1 MNSTVIARQRR
12 IIQLSQQWGF
22 SLPPN
27 APAPLTRPPHP
38 TSFRTHG
45 DDEVAEGLLQRRSAE
60 VAQLRPKSGL
70 GLSRAFSSSNLKKGK
85 HWDTKEI
92 LNVLNSW
99 VDSSGSPGVAEA
111 LIAKLA
117 AAGVDLSGMQT
128 QKSGILNRRKSVEH
142 GLDRTRLLKSA
153 VERDQLEMVHVLIA
167 HADPL
172 TLDICLPAAVRTRNA
187 RIVEVLLRYGANA
200 SQTAEGQDEFRK
212 ACAVP
217 ALSEIASL
225 ILRSDGRPSEV
236 CVSQALTDATRAQCF
251 ETVLH
256 LSRSTADGN
265 YNNAEALKMAIKS
278 ERRDIAMAI
287 ATGNKPPHNPGLEE
301 AFQQLMDNTAMSPS
315 LKVDF
320 AELLLCCGAQGGTIE
335 RSLELACNS
344 QFFEMADLLARYGAS
359 IEHND
364 ASALKAAI
372 SKGQVDLV
380 SSLLNGSS
388 KIDPELASS
397 CVPLIPKQA
406 ESRTRHALLHALLR
420 RGANGAVLNDCLIQA
435 AQSGDVQSV
444 ELLLNPRFSVPPGG
458 QQNGH
463 EKPRISNRH
472 AVASPDYQNGEAL
485 RIAVSVGNADMAGR
499 ILAARPSNETLNAT
513 FPLVKSLPGADRYRM
528 IEQFLRGAMTGP
540 SLHIALQ
547 DAISEDPSQRDDAL
561 INLLLKYNADI
572 NYDEGAGLYNI
583 IEQNDLGLFS
593 TLMQSASPQTAAA
606 RIADVMKLDN
616 HQARYEMLSVLFNAR
631 ASVGGQQVSEALLM
645 TLSERPVD
653 MSLLRLVLQQ
663 GKADINA
670 LNGQILEKAARNPDP
685 KVIDLVLSLG
695 KHNSDTISV
704 CLDGLSTLA
713 PTDNKAWKLDVI
725 LAKSPKKINLNKLL
739 VQEVQALVQ
748 DSSGQASLS
757 TLQKLLEYGADPNDF
772 QARALCSAVTAAHE
786 LVVDTLFSCEIPP
799 NAGSLGYALPHALT
813 IADPMNRLTFTKS
826 LVEHGAPPREVN
838 RALIHAI
845 GNFTSDI
852 ALVGTLASFADASDG
867 EALALAVSKESLE
880 VLELLLSRTKHST
893 ESRNSCLESAIKI
906 TDWTPRLDIC
916 KRLAKAGVS
925 SQAASNALLVAARDG
940 DLALGDTLIAHGAS
954 ISTNGGQAIIEAC
967 RGGSVE
973 VLDVLLKSN
982 ADTQKSTLERGFQAA
997 TEVRDLNKRAMV
1009 FQRLM
1014 KRGVSGEVVDIQLVS
1029 ATKYGEE
1036 GHEVLRVLLAAGAD
1050 PNYNNGE
1057 AVVTATRSASIG
1069 SIELLLGLWHEG
1081 GNQKK
1086 ASPPTLVRAM
1096 KACWKLNQDIRF
1108 RIVQD
1113 LMKAGMPAVDEVH
1126 IALSKAV
1133 GEEEPDERLIKVLL
1147 DSGASPLTNGC
1158 YALVQAVQGVK
1169 VSALELLLTYDI
1181 SEQDVLQLFSSGFAA
1196 AQFATWFSPSGF
1208 EVAKLLLGKGAKGVA
1223 VSNALVLVMKNST
1236 DETESLADQFVDLF
1250 VAHGADVDY
1259 ENGQPLVCA
1268 SSKGNAFWTE
1278 RLLACKPSAQTLT
1291 LAFERVFDTA
1301 RSPDEVLKLFE
1312 LFSGYRD
1319 GEAGLDVMTRSAG
1332 SEPILIKAISQY
1344 PRSTELLKTLLDA
1357 GFYHDQTTTFRIH
1370 DSIEEPEEVTVLI
1383 WAIAQPQKKV
1393 SSALITMLIER
1404 GANVNFETAISR
1416 STPLMLAIQ
1425 ARRPDIVKELLL
1437 EGAHVDLTDAM
1448 GRTPLAMATNIGG
1461 DLSTRMMGNLLAIDQ
1476 SKDDGSLHNA
1486 ARELNLAAVTVLVE
1500 HGHHPDFPSPLHDGR
1515 SALGEVCRHGTSSG
1529 SGKLTADQEK
1539 LMQKVMSF
1547 LVDSGSDLSIQ
1558 SHGKSLLLLCFDA
1571 SDPIAATRSFLKVAM
1586 WKDINK
1592 PFNQYTDGEYTYS
1605 PTMYVSKVLPE
1616 SDTRDQLLSL
1626 LRANRA
1632 VDVYYA
1638 NSVDQ
1643 DQPDDAVGLPSDMQV
1658 QERERKARL
1667 RRLALETEDHA
1678 IALARAKEVASVERD
1693 IWNNKAELEDARRR
1707 RLHNEDIIAT
1717 RQKADLEEDLFNAA
1731 LKRRLSEQKKLTQSS
1746 LDRTKAIAA
1755 AEVEAEESRQQ
1766 KMLEWESTLNSER
1779 ASSAQALSSLRIS
1792 EREELDKI
1800 ERTADDRIK
1809 RRLEAQ
1815 KKLVETQERLAKR
1828 IASVPGGADARRQI
1842 GFVEEVN

>member
-1 MNSTVIARQRR
+1 MTSSTANARQRR

-27 APAPLTRPPHP
+27 APAHLTRPPHP

-70 GLSRAFSSSNLKKGK
+70 SRAFSSGNLKKGK
-85 HWDTKEI
+85 HWDTKDI

-111 LIAKLA
+111 LLAKLA

-128 QKSGILNRRKSVEH
+128 QKAGILNRRKSVEF

-153 VERDQLEMVHVLIA
+153 IERDQLEMVHVLIP
-167 HADPL
+167 HADAL
-172 TLDICLPAAVRTRNA
+172 TLDTCLPAAVRIRNP

-212 ACAVP
+212 ACSVP

-225 ILRSDGRPSEV
+225 ILRSDGRPSAV

-251 ETVLH
+251 DTVLH

-265 YNNAEALKMAIKS
+265 YNDAEAFKMAITS

-287 ATGNKPPHNPGLEE
+287 ATGNRPPQNPGLEQ
-301 AFQQLMDNTAMSPS
+301 AFQQLMENPELSPKS
-315 LKVDF
+315 KLDF
-320 AELLLCCGAQGGTIE
+320 AELLLCCGAQGPILE
-335 RSLELACNS
+335 RSLEMACDS
-344 QFFEMADLLARYGAS
+344 QFFEMANLLARYGAS

-372 SKGQVDLV
+372 SKGQANLV

-388 KIDPELASS
+388 KIDPALASS
-397 CVPLIPKQA
+397 CVPLIPK
-406 ESRTRHALLHALLR
+406 ETDPRTRQALLYSLLR
-420 RGANGAVLNDCLIQA
+420 RGANGSVLNDSLIEA
-435 AQSGDVQSV
+435 AKSGDVQSV
-444 ELLLNPRFSVPPGG
+444 ELLLNPHFHEPPNE

-463 EKPRISNRH
+463 GKPRISNRH
-472 AVASPDYQNGEAL
+472 AVASPDHQNGEAL
-485 RIAVSVGNADMAGR
+485 RIAISTGNADMASR
-499 ILAARPSNETLNAT
+499 ILAARPSHETLNAV
-513 FPLVKSLPGADRYRM
+513 FPLVKSLPAEERYRM
-528 IEQFLRGAMTGP
+528 IELFLRGALTGP

-572 NYDEGAGLYNI
+572 NYDEGVGLHAI
-583 IEQNDLGLFS
+583 IAQKDLGLFT
-593 TLMQSASPQTAAA
+593 TLMQSASPQTASA
-606 RIADVMKLDN
+606 RIADVMKVDN
-616 HQARYEMLSVLFNAR
+616 HQVRFEMLSVLFNAR
-631 ASVGGQQVSEALLM
+631 ASVGGQQVAEALLA

-653 MSLLRLVLQQ
+653 MSLLRLLLQQ
-663 GKADINA
+663 GKADING
-670 LNGQILEKAARNPDP
+670 LKGQVLKKATQNPDS

-695 KHNSDTISV
+695 KVNSDTIPI
-704 CLDGLSTLA
+704 CLDELATLA
-713 PTDNKAWKLDVI
+713 PTDNKAWKLGVI
-725 LAKSPKKINLNKLL
+725 LSKSPKKINLDRLL
-739 VQEVQALVQ
+739 VQEIQALVQ
-748 DSSGQASLS
+748 DTSGQASLS
-757 TLQKLLEYGADPNDF
+757 SLQKLLESGADPNAF
-772 QARALCSAVTAAHE
+772 QARALCSAITAAQE
-786 LVVDTLFSCEIPP
+786 PVVDTLFSCEKPP
-799 NAGSLGYALPHALT
+799 TAESLASALPHALR
-813 IADPMNRLTFTKS
+813 IADPMSRLTFTKS
-826 LVEHGAPPREVN
+826 LVESGALPLEAN

-845 GNFTSDI
+845 GNLTSDV
-852 ALVGTLASFADASDG
+852 ALIGILANFADASDG
-867 EALALAVSKESLE
+867 EALALAVSKESPE
-880 VLELLLSRTKHST
+880 VLDLLLSRVKRTT
-893 ESRNSCLESAIKI
+893 ESMDSCLEKAMKI
-906 TDWTPRLDIC
+906 TDWTCRLNIC

-925 SQAASNALLVAARDG
+925 PQAASNALLVAARDG
-940 DLALGDTLIAHGAS
+940 DLELGDVLIAHGAS

-973 VLDVLLKSN
+973 VLDVLLRSN
-982 ADTQKSTLERGFQAA
+982 TDTQKSTLERGFQAA

-1009 FQRLM
+1009 FQRLL

-1029 ATKYGEE
+1029 AAKYGEE

-1050 PNYNNGE
+1050 PNYSNGE
-1057 AVVTATRSASIG
+1057 AVVAATRSAFVG
-1069 SIELLLGLWHEG
+1069 SLELLLGLWHEG

-1096 KACWKLNQDIRF
+1096 KASWKLNQDTRF

-1133 GEEEPDERLIKVLL
+1133 GEDEPDERLIKILL
-1147 DSGASPLTNGC
+1147 DSGASPFTNGC

-1169 VSALELLLTYDI
+1169 VPALELLLDCEV
-1181 SEQDVLQLFSSGFAA
+1181 SEQEILQIFSNGFSA
-1196 AQFATWFSPSGF
+1196 AQFETWFSPNGL
-1208 EVAKLLLGKGAKGVA
+1208 EVAKMLLAKGAKGVA
-1223 VSNALVLVMKNST
+1223 MSSALVLVMKNST
-1236 DETESLADQFVDLF
+1236 DETESLADQFVELF
-1250 VAHGADVDY
+1250 VAHGVDVDF
-1259 ENGQPLVCA
+1259 EDGEPLICA
-1268 SSKGNAFWTE
+1268 ASKGSAFWTE
-1278 RLLACKPSAQTLT
+1278 RLLACKPSPQTLT
-1291 LAFERVFDTA
+1291 FAFERVFDTV

-1344 PRSTELLKTLLDA
+1344 PRSAELLKTLLDA
-1357 GFYHDQTTTFRIH
+1357 GFYHDQTTTYRIH
-1370 DSIEEPEEVTVLI
+1370 DSVEEPEEMTVLL

-1404 GANVNFETAISR
+1404 GANVNFETFISR

-1437 EGAHVDLTDAM
+1437 EGANVDITDAL
-1448 GRTPLAMATNIGG
+1448 GRTPLAMATEIGG

-1515 SALGEVCRHGTSSG
+1515 SALGEVCRHGTG

-1539 LMQKVMSF
+1539 LMQRVMTF
-1547 LVDSGSDLSIQ
+1547 LIDAGSDISLQ
-1558 SHGKSLLLLCFDA
+1558 SHGKSLLLLCFEA
-1571 SDPIAATRSFLKVAM
+1571 TDPLAATRSFLKVAM
-1586 WKDINK
+1586 WKEINR
-1592 PFNQYTDGEYTYS
+1592 PFNHYTDGEFTYS
-1605 PTMYVSKVLPE
+1605 PTMYASKVLPE
-1616 SDTRDQLLSL
+1616 SDTRDQLLGL

-1632 VDVYYA
+1632 IDVYYA
-1638 NSVDQ
+1638 NSG
-1643 DQPDDAVGLPSDMQV
+1643 DQPDDAVGLPSDMVV

-1667 RRLALETEDHA
+1667 RRIALETEDHA
-1678 IALARAKEVASVERD
+1678 IALARAKEVAGVERE

-1707 RLHNEDIIAT
+1707 RLHNEDISGA
-1717 RQKADLEEDLFNAA
+1717 RQKADLEESLFNAA
-1731 LKRRLSEQKKLTQSS
+1731 LKRRLSEQHKLTQSS
-1746 LDRTKAIAA
+1746 LERTKLVAA
-1755 AEVEAEESRQQ
+1755 AELTAEETRQQ
-1766 KMLEWESTLNSER
+1766 KMIEWESNVNSER
-1779 ASSAQALSSLRIS
+1779 ANHAQALSSLRIS
-1792 EREELDKI
+1792 EREELDRI
-1800 ERTADDRIK
+1800 ERGADERMKK
-1809 RRLEAQ
+1809 RFETQ

-1828 IASVPGGADARRQI
+1828 IANVPGGADARRQI

>member
-1 MNSTVIARQRR
+1 MNSSTATARQRR

-38 TSFRTHG
+38 SSFRTHG

-60 VAQLRPKSGL
+60 VAQLRPKS

-128 QKSGILNRRKSVEH
+128 QKQGILNRRKSVEN

-153 VERDQLEMVHVLIA
+153 IERDQLEMVLVLIP

-172 TLDICLPAAVRTRNA
+172 TLDMCLPAAVRTRNA
-187 RIVEVLLRYGANA
+187 RIVDVLLRYGANA
-200 SQTAEGQDEFRK
+200 ANTPEGQDEFRK
-212 ACAVP
+212 ACSVP

-236 CVSQALTDATRAQCF
+236 LASQALTDATRAQCF
-251 ETVLH
+251 DTILH

-265 YNNAEALKMAIKS
+265 FNNAEALKIAINN

-287 ATGNKPPHNPGLEE
+287 ATANKPPQNPGLSET
-301 AFQQLMDNTAMSPS
+301 FQQLMENTNMSPES
-315 LKVDF
+315 KLDF
-320 AELLLCCGAQGGTIE
+320 AELLLCCGAEGPILE
-335 RSLELACNS
+335 RSLEMACDS
-344 QFFEMADLLARYGAS
+344 QFFDMADLLARYGAS

-372 SKGQVDLV
+372 SKSQVNLV

-388 KIDPELASS
+388 KIDPALASS
-397 CVPLIPKQA
+397 CVPLIPQQA
-406 ESRTRHALLHALLR
+406 DPRTRQALLYPLLK
-420 RGANGAVLNDCLIQA
+420 RGANGAPLNDCLIQA
-435 AQSGDVQSV
+435 VKSGDVHSV
-444 ELLLNPRFSVPPGG
+444 ELLLNPHFREPPNG

-463 EKPRISNRH
+463 GKQRISNRH
-472 AVASPDYQNGEAL
+472 AVASPDHQNGEAL
-485 RIAVSVGNADMAGR
+485 RLAIAAGNADIAAK
-499 ILAARPSNETLNAT
+499 ILAARPSNETLTAI
-513 FPLVKSLPGADRYRM
+513 FPLVKRLPTGDRYRM
-528 IEQFLRGAMTGP
+528 VELFLRGAMTGP
-540 SLHIALQ
+540 ALHIALQ

-561 INLLLKYNADI
+561 IALLLKYNADI
-572 NYDEGAGLYNI
+572 NYDEGVGLHNI
-583 IEQNDLGLFS
+583 INQMDLQLFS
-593 TLMQSASPQTAAA
+593 TLMESASPQTAAA
-606 RIADVMKLDN
+606 RLADVMKIDN
-616 HQARYEMLSVLFNAR
+616 HQIRYEMISILFKAR
-631 ASVGGQQVSEALLM
+631 ASVAGQQVAEALLL

-653 MSLLRLVLQQ
+653 MSLLQLILQE
-663 GKADINA
+663 GKADING
-670 LNGQILEKAARNPDP
+670 LKGQILEKAAATPDP

-695 KHNSDTISV
+695 KHTPDTISV
-704 CLDGLSTLA
+704 CLDGLATLP
-713 PTDNKAWKLDVI
+713 PTDNKAWKLGVI
-725 LAKSPKKINLNKLL
+725 LSKSPKKVNLDRML
-739 VQEVQALVQ
+739 VHEVQALVE
-748 DSSGQASLS
+748 DESGHASLS
-757 TLQKLLEYGADPNDF
+757 TLQKLLEGGADQNAF
-772 QARALCSAVTAAHE
+772 QARALCSAVTAARE
-786 LVVDTLFSCEIPP
+786 TVVDTLFSCERPP
-799 NAGSLGYALPHALT
+799 TAASLAFALPHALT

-826 LVEHGAPPREVN
+826 LVESGALPREVN

-845 GNFTSDI
+845 SHHTSDV
-852 ALVGTLASFADASDG
+852 ALIGILAGFADASDG
-867 EALALAVSKESLE
+867 EALALAVSKESPEILDI
-880 VLELLLSRTKHST
+880 LLSRIKHT
-893 ESRNSCLESAIKI
+893 AETRDSCLEKAMKI
-906 TDWTPRLDIC
+906 TDWTCRLGIC
-916 KRLAKAGVS
+916 NRLAKAGVS

-940 DLALGDTLIAHGAS
+940 DLELGDVLIAHGAS

-1009 FQRLM
+1009 FQRLL

-1050 PNYNNGE
+1050 PNYSNGE
-1057 AVVTATRSASIG
+1057 AVVAATKSAFVG
-1069 SIELLLGLWHEG
+1069 SLELLLGLWHEG
-1081 GNQKK
+1081 GNQRK

-1096 KACWKLNQDIRF
+1096 KASWKLNQDTRLHI
-1108 RIVQD
+1108 IKD

-1133 GEEEPDERLIKVLL
+1133 GEDEPDDRLIKTLL
-1147 DSGASPLTNGC
+1147 DSGASPFTNGC
-1158 YALVQAVQGVK
+1158 YSVVQAVQGMK
-1169 VSALELLLTYDI
+1169 VSTLALLLTGDI
-1181 SEQDVLQLFSSGFAA
+1181 SEEEIQNIFSSGFSDT
-1196 AQFATWFSPSGF
+1196 QFVTWFTSQGL
-1208 EVAKLLLGKGAKGVA
+1208 EVAEMLLIKGAKGEF
-1223 VSNALVLVMKNST
+1223 VSSALVQVMKNST

-1250 VAHGADVDY
+1250 VTHGVDTNFRDG
-1259 ENGQPLVCA
+1259 EPLLCA
-1268 SSKGNAFWTE
+1268 ASKGNALWTE
-1278 RLLACKPSAQTLT
+1278 RLLSCKPSPQTLT

-1301 RSPDEVLKLFE
+1301 RSPEEVLKLFE

-1319 GEAGLDVMTRSAG
+1319 GEVGLDVVMRGAG
-1332 SEPILIKAISQY
+1332 SNPILIKAVSQY
-1344 PRSTELLKTLLDA
+1344 PRSVELLQTLLDA
-1357 GFYHDQTTTFRIH
+1357 GFYYDQTTTYRIH
-1370 DSIEEPEEVTVLI
+1370 DSVEDPEEMTVLV

-1393 SSALITMLIER
+1393 SSALIKLLIER

-1425 ARRPDIVKELLL
+1425 ARRADIVKELLI
-1437 EGAHVDLTDAM
+1437 EGANVDITDAM
-1448 GRTPLAMATNIGG
+1448 GRTPLAMATDIGG
-1461 DLSTRMMGNLLAIDQ
+1461 DLSTRMMANLLAIDQ

-1515 SALGEVCRHGTSSG
+1515 SALGEVCRRASG
-1529 SGKLTADQEK
+1529 SGKLTADGEK
-1539 LMQKVMSF
+1539 LMQRVMSF
-1547 LVDSGSDLSIQ
+1547 LIDAGSDITLQ
-1558 SHGKSLLLLCFDA
+1558 SHGKSLLLLCFE
-1571 SDPIAATRSFLKVAM
+1571 STDPIATTRSFLKVAM
-1586 WKDINK
+1586 WKEINK
-1592 PFNQYTDGEYTYS
+1592 PFNHYTDGEFTYS
-1605 PTMYVSKVLPE
+1605 PTMYISKVLPE
-1616 SDTRDQLLSL
+1616 SDTRDQLLTL

-1638 NSVDQ
+1638 NSG
-1643 DQPDDAVGLPSDMQV
+1643 DQPEDAIGLPGDMLV

-1678 IALARAKEVASVERD
+1678 IALARAKEVAGVERE
-1693 IWNNKAELEDARRR
+1693 IWNNKAEIEDARRR
-1707 RLHNEDIIAT
+1707 RLLTEDINTT
-1717 RQKADLEEDLFNAA
+1717 RQKADLEESLFNAA
-1731 LKRRLSEQKKLTQSS
+1731 LKRRLTEQHKLTQSS
-1746 LDRTKAIAA
+1746 LERTKAVAA
-1755 AEVEAEESRQQ
+1755 AELTAEETRQQ
-1766 KMLEWESTLNSER
+1766 KMLEWENTVNSER
-1779 ASSAQALSSLRIS
+1779 ASNAQALSSLRIS
-1792 EREELDKI
+1792 EREELDRI
-1800 ERTADDRIK
+1800 ERGADERIK
-1809 RRLEAQ
+1809 KRLEAQ

-1828 IASVPGGADARRQI
+1828 IANVPGGDARRQI